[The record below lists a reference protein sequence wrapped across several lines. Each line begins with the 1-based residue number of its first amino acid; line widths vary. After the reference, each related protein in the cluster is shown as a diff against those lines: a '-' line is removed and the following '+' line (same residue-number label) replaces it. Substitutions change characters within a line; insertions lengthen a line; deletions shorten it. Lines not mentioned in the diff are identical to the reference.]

1 MPVSRRR
8 AKERRFK
15 ITPEAVEA
23 FRIGRTFD
31 WRQDEF
37 WKHYWRLHHL
47 LGLKPWQDCPLLID
61 PNDEPRGPN
70 DARSDMREL
79 RVQLEALAGELR
91 RQANR

>member
-1 MPVSRRR
+1 MPRRR
-8 AKERRFK
+8 SSAVERRLK

-23 FRIGRTFD
+23 FAIGRTFD

-61 PNDEPRGPN
+61 PDDEPRRPN
-70 DARSDMREL
+70 DAHWSEMREL
-79 RVQLEALAGELR
+79 RLQLEALAGELR
-91 RQANR
+91 RGS